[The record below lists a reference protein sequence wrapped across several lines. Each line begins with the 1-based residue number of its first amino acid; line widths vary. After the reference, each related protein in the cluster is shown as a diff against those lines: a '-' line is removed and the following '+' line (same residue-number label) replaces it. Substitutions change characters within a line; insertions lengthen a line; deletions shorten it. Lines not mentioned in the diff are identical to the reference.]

1 MKEENRKEEAAKEEQ
16 SGAEF
21 GEIGFGKGTGFGS
34 GFGNDFE
41 GFGSD
46 NGFGKGGS
54 DFADGFGADFGKEFE
69 INFGKEDGFGKED
82 FSGPDKKSGFK
93 EEQTQSDGNGT
104 GVSFRTGVAEK
115 RKTVADGAR
124 EKSEPAGDKTKSRDG
139 SISGFAAEESGFSES
154 DILQAFG
161 KLKETK
167 EAKREP
173 EETGEQAVKVKE
185 ETKKAAETGVES
197 VPGAEPAEEIREAEQ
212 EPAES
217 EDGAQRAWYEPEGTE
232 NGTPMNDAEKII
244 EQIASKIVADGWE
257 WKEKTPGYGKSQAPE
272 KKETRG
278 QGSDEIKEHAKHSMI
293 EEHAL
298 HEHTPLTPERINAL
312 KSEDGRFYL
321 PSPPPKQK
329 SDSISNPTVYI
340 REQLSK
346 RKRESGK
353 KWSFLLL
360 GLFGIVLFFGTFMHM
375 ANGGGGDG
383 LVIMIGGILITVVSI
398 RRFFVLSVSPQANA
412 EKFFLVTPFALEKL
426 FASEQEGTI
435 AGMRKTALQ
444 VYYLRQGEER
454 IAKTEF
460 CYTEEQL
467 NRLIVAYYN
476 GSLVIA
482 CRREPAGWD
491 EAVVLEPL

>member
-21 GEIGFGKGTGFGS
+21 SEIGFGKGTGFGA
-34 GFGNDFE
+34 GFGKDFE
-41 GFGSD
+41 GFGAD

-54 DFADGFGADFGKEFE
+54 GFSDGFGADFGKAFE
-69 INFGKEDGFGKED
+69 TDFGKEDGFGKED

-93 EEQTQSDGNGT
+93 EEQTQSGN
-104 GVSFRTGVAEK
+104 
-115 RKTVADGAR
+115 
-124 EKSEPAGDKTKSRDG
+124 
-139 SISGFAAEESGFSES
+139 AAEESGFSES

-167 EAKREP
+167 EPERGP
-173 EETGEQAVKVKE
+173 EETGEQAGKQAGEQTVNAKGEIKG
-185 ETKKAAETGVES
+185 ETEPDFES
-197 VPGAEPAEEIREAEQ
+197 VPGTEASAGIPEEEWEEQ

-217 EDGAQRAWYEPEGTE
+217 EDGARRAWYEPEGTE

-244 EQIASKIVADGWE
+244 EQIAAKIAADGWE
-257 WKEKTPGYGKSQAPE
+257 RKDKTPASGKSESPGN
-272 KKETRG
+272 KKTKG
-278 QGSDEIKEHAKHSMI
+278 QGSDEIKEHPKHAMI

-298 HEHTPLTPERINAL
+298 HEHTPLTAERINAL

-329 SDSISNPTVYI
+329 SDGISDPTGYI

-346 RKRESGK
+346 RKRVSGK
-353 KWSFLLL
+353 KWPFLLL
-360 GLFGIVLFFGTFMHM
+360 GLFGIVMFCGALLFMM
-375 ANGGGGDG
+375 NGGGGDG
-383 LVIMIGGILITVVSI
+383 MIFMLGGVLIAVASVRQLFAS
-398 RRFFVLSVSPQANA
+398 LVSPQTNA

-444 VYYLRQGEER
+444 VYYSKNGEER

-467 NRLIVAYYN
+467 NRLIAAYYR
-476 GSLVIA
+476 GELVVA

-491 EAVVLEPL
+491 EAAVLEPL

>member
-1 MKEENRKEEAAKEEQ
+1 MKEENRKEEAAKKEQ

-21 GEIGFGKGTGFGS
+21 GEIGFGKGTGFGY

-69 INFGKEDGFGKED
+69 TNFGKEDGFGKED

-93 EEQTQSDGNGT
+93 EEQTQSGGNGT
-104 GVSFRTGVAEK
+104 GVSSFSGVTE
-115 RKTVADGAR
+115 R
-124 EKSEPAGDKTKSRDG
+124 EKVEPAGDRTGSRGEFVSD
-139 SISGFAAEESGFSES
+139 FAAEESGFSES
-154 DILQAFG
+154 DILQAFE

-185 ETKKAAETGVES
+185 ETKKAAETGVEP

-257 WKEKTPGYGKSQAPE
+257 WKEKTPDYGKSQAPE

-467 NRLIVAYYN
+467 NRFIVAYYN

>member
-21 GEIGFGKGTGFGS
+21 GEIGFGKGTGFGA
-34 GFGNDFE
+34 GFGKDFE
-41 GFGSD
+41 GFGAD

-54 DFADGFGADFGKEFE
+54 GFSDGFGADFGKAFE
-69 INFGKEDGFGKED
+69 TDFGKEDGFGKEG

-93 EEQTQSDGNGT
+93 EEQTQSGN
-104 GVSFRTGVAEK
+104 
-115 RKTVADGAR
+115 
-124 EKSEPAGDKTKSRDG
+124 
-139 SISGFAAEESGFSES
+139 AAEESGFSES

-167 EAKREP
+167 EPERGP
-173 EETGEQAVKVKE
+173 EETGEQAGKQAGEQTVNAKGEIKG
-185 ETKKAAETGVES
+185 ETEPDFES
-197 VPGAEPAEEIREAEQ
+197 VPGTEASAGIPEEEWEEQ

-217 EDGAQRAWYEPEGTE
+217 EDGARRAWYEPEGTE

-244 EQIASKIVADGWE
+244 EQIAAKIAADGWE
-257 WKEKTPGYGKSQAPE
+257 RKDKTPASGKSESPGNQ
-272 KKETRG
+272 KTKG
-278 QGSDEIKEHAKHSMI
+278 QGSDEIKEHPKHAMI

-298 HEHTPLTPERINAL
+298 HEHTPLTAERINAL

-329 SDSISNPTVYI
+329 SDGISDPTVYI

-360 GLFGIVLFFGTFMHM
+360 GLFGIVMFCGALLFMM
-375 ANGGGGDG
+375 NGGGGDG
-383 LVIMIGGILITVVSI
+383 MIFMLGGVLIAVASVRQLFAS
-398 RRFFVLSVSPQANA
+398 LVSPQTNA

-444 VYYLRQGEER
+444 VYYSKNGEER

-467 NRLIVAYYN
+467 NRLIAAYYR
-476 GSLVIA
+476 GELVVA

>member
-93 EEQTQSDGNGT
+93 EEQTQSGNGT
-104 GVSFRTGVAEK
+104 EVSSFSGVAEE
-115 RKTVADGAR
+115 RKTVVNGAR

-161 KLKETK
+161 KLKETT
-167 EAKREP
+167 EPERGP
-173 EETGEQAVKVKE
+173 EETGETVKVKE
-185 ETKKAAETGVES
+185 EIKKAAETGVEPA
-197 VPGAEPAEEIREAEQ
+197 PGTEPAEEIREAEQ

-257 WKEKTPGYGKSQAPE
+257 WKEKTPDYGKSQAPE

-329 SDSISNPTVYI
+329 SEKIADPRKYI
-340 REQLSK
+340 GGQFARINRQ
-346 RKRESGK
+346 K
-353 KWSFLLL
+353 KNKTGIVLAA
-360 GLFGIVLFFGTFMHM
+360 LFGIAVFFGSLLFMM
-375 ANGGGGDG
+375 NGGGGDSMIFMAG
-383 LVIMIGGILITVVSI
+383 GVLIAVAAIKQFLV
-398 RRFFVLSVSPQANA
+398 VLVSPQANA

-426 FASEQEGTI
+426 FASEREGTI

-444 VYYLRQGEER
+444 VYYSANGEDR

-467 NRLIVAYYN
+467 NRLLAAYYR
-476 GSLVIA
+476 GELVVA

>member
-1 MKEENRKEEAAKEEQ
+1 MKEENRKKESAKEEQ

-21 GEIGFGKGTGFGS
+21 GEIGFGKGTGFGA
-34 GFGNDFE
+34 GFGKNFE

-54 DFADGFGADFGKEFE
+54 GFADGFGADFGKKFE
-69 INFGKEDGFGKED
+69 TNFGKADGFGKED
-82 FSGPDKKSGFK
+82 FSGPDKKSEFK
-93 EEQTQSDGNGT
+93 EEQTQSGGSDT
-104 GVSFRTGVAEK
+104 GVSSFSGVTE
-115 RKTVADGAR
+115 R
-124 EKSEPAGDKTKSRDG
+124 EKSEPAGDSTGSREASVSD
-139 SISGFAAEESGFSES
+139 FDAEEREFSES

-167 EAKREP
+167 EPERRP
-173 EETGEQAVKVKE
+173 EETGETVKVKE
-185 ETKKAAETGVES
+185 EIKREAD
-197 VPGAEPAEEIREAEQ
+197 PGFEPAPGTEVSAEIREEKWEAEQ
-212 EPAES
+212 ETAEP
-217 EDGAQRAWYEPEGTE
+217 EDGEKRDWYEPEKSE
-232 NGTPMNDAEKII
+232 WQTPMTDAEKII

-257 WKEKTPGYGKSQAPE
+257 RKEKTPDSGKSE
-272 KKETRG
+272 SSGNKKTMG
-278 QGSDEIKEHAKHSMI
+278 QGSDEIKEHPKHAMI

-298 HEHTPLTPERINAL
+298 HEHTPLTSERINAL

-329 SDSISNPTVYI
+329 SDSISNPAIYI

-360 GLFGIVLFFGTFMHM
+360 GLFGIVLFFGTFIHM
-375 ANGGGGDG
+375 ANGGGEDG

-444 VYYLRQGEER
+444 VYYSANGEDR

-467 NRLIVAYYN
+467 NRLIAAYYR
-476 GSLVIA
+476 GELVVA

>member
-21 GEIGFGKGTGFGS
+21 GEIGFGKGTGFGA
-34 GFGNDFE
+34 GFGKDFE
-41 GFGSD
+41 GFGAD

-54 DFADGFGADFGKEFE
+54 GFSDGFGADFGKAFE
-69 INFGKEDGFGKED
+69 TDFGKEDGFGKED

-93 EEQTQSDGNGT
+93 EEQTQSGN
-104 GVSFRTGVAEK
+104 
-115 RKTVADGAR
+115 
-124 EKSEPAGDKTKSRDG
+124 
-139 SISGFAAEESGFSES
+139 AAEESGFSES

-167 EAKREP
+167 EPERGP
-173 EETGEQAVKVKE
+173 EETGEQEGKQAGEQTVNAKGEIKG
-185 ETKKAAETGVES
+185 ETEPDFES
-197 VPGAEPAEEIREAEQ
+197 VPGTEASAGIPEEEWEEQ

-217 EDGAQRAWYEPEGTE
+217 EDGARRAWYEPEGTE

-244 EQIASKIVADGWE
+244 EQIAAKIAADGWE
-257 WKEKTPGYGKSQAPE
+257 RKDKTPASGKSESPGNQ
-272 KKETRG
+272 KTKG
-278 QGSDEIKEHAKHSMI
+278 QGSDEIKEHPKHAMI

-298 HEHTPLTPERINAL
+298 HEHTPLTAERINAL

-329 SDSISNPTVYI
+329 SDGISDPTGYI

-353 KWSFLLL
+353 KWPFLLL
-360 GLFGIVLFFGTFMHM
+360 ELFGIVMFCGALLFMM
-375 ANGGGGDG
+375 NGGGGDG
-383 LVIMIGGILITVVSI
+383 MIFMLGGVLIAVASVRQLFAS
-398 RRFFVLSVSPQANA
+398 LVSPQTNA

-444 VYYLRQGEER
+444 VYYSKNGEER

-467 NRLIVAYYN
+467 NRLIAAYYR
-476 GSLVIA
+476 GELVVA